1 MSCRRKKATLFLLFT
16 LILILIG
23 FWLGWKSYPKF
34 NQIKPQIIE
43 KVKEVKIPIDYDD
56 SEYVDYCFSKVSQET
71 GIKKEVFYAIKECE
85 GGSAWILNKTKDGGH
100 LQVHW
105 ETALRYG
112 AKDLRDFVDP
122 CRQAKIAS
130 EILKKEG
137 ISAWTTKKCIEKKLI
152 FFETNQKSP

>member
-1 MSCRRKKATLFLLFT
+1 MG
-16 LILILIG
+16 IG
-23 FWLGWKSYPKF
+23 FYLGWKSYPKLH
-34 NQIKPQIIE
+34 QVKPQIIE
-43 KVKEVKIPIDYDD
+43 KVKEVKTPIDFDD
-56 SEYVDYCFSKVSQET
+56 EQYVKYCFEKVAKEEN
-71 GIKKEVFYAIKECE
+71 IKPEVFYAIKECE
-85 GGSAWILNKTKDGGH
+85 KGSAWVLNNTKDGGH

-105 ETALRYG
+105 NTGLRYG

-152 FFETNQKSP
+152 FLETTPKSP